1 MPHASIPGVR
11 RLRLKRVCS
20 ERSFGRKGG
29 RWRAQG
35 IAWAL
40 ALSLQLEAVLG
51 GAGQTGGSRAVRK
64 SSITWSQGGVKG
76 NLHGDGLA
84 QRKSRNLG

>member
-40 ALSLQLEAVLG
+40 ALSLQLNIQESGEDRKQHTDQQQPGHLG
-51 GAGQTGGSRAVRK
+51 GEISFQQEK
-64 SSITWSQGGVKG
+64 
-76 NLHGDGLA
+76 H
-84 QRKSRNLG
+84 

>member
-11 RLRLKRVCS
+11 QLRLRRVRG

-40 ALSLQLEAVLG
+40 AGSLQLEG
-51 GAGQTGGSRAVRK
+51 E
-64 SSITWSQGGVKG
+64 
-76 NLHGDGLA
+76 
-84 QRKSRNLG
+84 